1 MIGQLS
7 HHCEW
12 SNRHDG
18 RKYAGGARLEHGRQ
32 IGILLVWALAL
43 MLMPDLT
50 YRTQSLV
57 TKISREEFDRLMY
70 TMMGHYKTALFVT
83 HLGPYIALRIV
94 FT

>member
-1 MIGQLS
+1 MTIETTLAVLG
-7 HHCEW
+7 W
-12 SNRHDG
+12 SMVVNF
-18 RKYAGGARLEHGRQ
+18 
-32 IGILLVWALAL
+32 GILLIWGLAM

-57 TKISREEFDRLMY
+57 SKISREDFDRLMY
-70 TMMGHYKTALFVT
+70 TMMGHFKIALFVT